1 MDFNEIYKSV
11 HLTEADYTTDS
22 DKDTVAYKAAKLL
35 EQYFVVIDKS
45 AKVDISSNGGF
56 DNSDG
61 PNSAGWIDSLNVTV
75 SCNGKE
81 SWFSVYSIEQNN
93 NDFVI
98 SFAGDDFHGE
108 FPLFESLKSD
118 LAVYGI
124 KSKKGD
130 YGPEVFVSL
139 EIMQNCVNAL
149 TESDDKIDDNGKKL
163 NEALMN
169 KNFENGKPYCQF
181 SEKDFEGIH
190 DDAQNIVYHGW
201 QKWVQS
207 RNPEPDKL
215 HNKFA
220 KEEKNGI
227 YYGHCVPT
235 IPDAN

>member
-11 HLTEADYTTDS
+11 HLTEADYTTDA

-35 EQYFVVIDKS
+35 EQYFVAIDKS
-45 AKVDISSNGGF
+45 AKVDIASNREF

-75 SCNGKE
+75 SCNDKE

-108 FPLFESLKSD
+108 FPLFESLKRD
-118 LAVYGI
+118 LELGGVEI
-124 KSKKGD
+124 TDGD

-139 EIMQNCVNAL
+139 EIMQNCVNFL
-149 TESDDKIDDNGKKL
+149 KPNITL
-163 NEALMN
+163 NETLMN

-201 QKWVQS
+201 QKWVQN

-227 YYGHCVPT
+227 YYGYCVPT

>member
-11 HLTEADYTTDS
+11 HLTEADYTTDA
-22 DKDTVAYKAAKLL
+22 DKDTVAYKAAKIL
-35 EQYFVVIDKS
+35 EQYFVAIDKS
-45 AKVDISSNGGF
+45 AKVDIASNGEF

-61 PNSAGWIDSLNVTV
+61 PNSSGWIDSLNVTV
-75 SCNGKE
+75 RCNGKE

-98 SFAGDDFHGE
+98 SFAGDNFHDE
-108 FPLFESLKSD
+108 FPLFESLKRD
-118 LAVYGI
+118 LELNGVGI
-124 KSKKGD
+124 TNGD
-130 YGPEVFVSL
+130 YGPEVFVNL
-139 EIMQNCVNAL
+139 ETMQNCVNFL
-149 TESDDKIDDNGKKL
+149 KPNITL
-163 NEALMN
+163 NETLMN

-201 QKWVQS
+201 QKWVQN

>member
-11 HLTEADYTTDS
+11 HLTEADYTTDA

-35 EQYFVVIDKS
+35 EQYFVAIDKS
-45 AKVDISSNGGF
+45 AKVDISSNGEF

-61 PNSAGWIDSLNVTV
+61 PNSDGWIDSVNVIV
-75 SCNGKE
+75 RCNGKE
-81 SWFSVYSIEQNN
+81 SWFSVYSIEKNN
-93 NDFVI
+93 NDFVV
-98 SFAGDDFHGE
+98 SFAGDGFHDE
-108 FPLFESLKSD
+108 FPLFESLKRD
-118 LAVYGI
+118 LELDGI
-124 KSKKGD
+124 KTTKGD
-130 YGPEVFVSL
+130 CGPEVFVSL
-139 EIMQNCVNAL
+139 EIMQNRVNAL
-149 TESDDKIDDNGKKL
+149 TSTDNNNGDKL
-163 NEALMN
+163 NESLMN
-169 KNFENGKPYCQF
+169 KDFENGKPYCQF

-201 QKWVQS
+201 QKWVQK

-235 IPDAN
+235 ISDAN

>member
-1 MDFNEIYKSV
+1 MDFNKIYASA
-11 HLTEADYTTDS
+11 HMTEADYTNETDKETLS
-22 DKDTVAYKAAKLL
+22 YKAAQLL
-35 EQYFVVIDKS
+35 VEYFNAIDKTFR
-45 AKVDISSNGGF
+45 VDIASNGEF

-61 PNSAGWIDSLNVTV
+61 ANAEGWIDSVNVTV
-75 SCNGKE
+75 EGHGKD
-81 SWFSVYSIEQNN
+81 SWLSVYSIENN
-93 NDFVI
+93 TNGVVI
-98 SFAGDDFHGE
+98 SFNGDEFHDA

-118 LAVYGI
+118 LENSGI
-124 KSKKGD
+124 FTKKGD
-130 YGPEVFVSL
+130 YGPEALVSIEVL
-139 EIMQNCVNAL
+139 KECVNAL
-149 TESDDKIDDNGKKL
+149 TEPDDEIDDNGKKL

-181 SEKDFEGIH
+181 SEKDFEEIH

-201 QKWVQS
+201 QKWVQK

>member
-11 HLTEADYTTDS
+11 HLTEADYTTDA

-35 EQYFVVIDKS
+35 EQYFVAIDKS
-45 AKVDISSNGGF
+45 AKVDISSNGEF

-61 PNSAGWIDSLNVTV
+61 PNSAGWIDSINITV
-75 SCNGKE
+75 SCRGKE
-81 SWFSVYSIEQNN
+81 SWFSVYSIEQNT

-118 LAVYGI
+118 LGVDGI
-124 KSKKGD
+124 KVEKGD

-149 TESDDKIDDNGKKL
+149 TKANDKIDDNGKKL

-181 SEKDFEGIH
+181 SEKDFEEIH

-201 QKWVQS
+201 QDWVRG
-207 RNPEPDKL
+207 RNPESDKF

-220 KEEKNGI
+220 KDEKNGI
-227 YYGHCVPT
+227 YYGNCVLP
-235 IPDAN
+235 ISGED